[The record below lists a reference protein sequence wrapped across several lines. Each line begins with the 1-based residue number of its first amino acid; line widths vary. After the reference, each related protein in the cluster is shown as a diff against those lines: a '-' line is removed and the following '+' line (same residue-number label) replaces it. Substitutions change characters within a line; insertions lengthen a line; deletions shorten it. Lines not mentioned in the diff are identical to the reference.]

1 MRPLVEHLADDSV
14 DGDILLD
21 AIDMA
26 LQTRRSACLTD
37 LKPFFDET
45 TPVAALAQLARHL
58 QLFVLAEREAA
69 RGEKT
74 ARHKVR
80 DEAKQQKL
88 EEAIAQER
96 ERAVQPQAAAALFK
110 AAAAEAQARSIKT
123 NADRRAHFDA
133 HGHIFKCTWPL
144 EGAEHFKYYREHQEE
159 MRALIGH
166 ALTDEDGAPR
176 TGDDG
181 EPLIEPAKLIFSSQV
196 TSDSAAKKKG
206 GGRGAKQVLSQKIR
220 VSGEFLKEWFSN
232 CTKEINWLAPE
243 GPFAQP

>member
-1 MRPLVEHLADDSV
+1 
-14 DGDILLD
+14 
-21 AIDMA
+21 
-26 LQTRRSACLTD
+26 
-37 LKPFFDET
+37 
-45 TPVAALAQLARHL
+45 
-58 QLFVLAEREAA
+58 
-69 RGEKT
+69 
-74 ARHKVR
+74 
-80 DEAKQQKL
+80 
-88 EEAIAQER
+88 
-96 ERAVQPQAAAALFK
+96 
-110 AAAAEAQARSIKT
+110 
-123 NADRRAHFDA
+123 
-133 HGHIFKCTWPL
+133 
-144 EGAEHFKYYREHQEE
+144 

-243 GPFAQP
+243 GPFAQPQFISIICAAHKTAQKDEKRRLGKAKPEELMRDKAVEVGTVTARAAARRPWRRRIAC